1 MHHLTQSPVQKDPPR
16 HCFLSISPPDSNSAP
31 LPKRCEGHPAGGPLS
46 GELLLSG
53 GGASQQAR
61 GGGQVCSVAC
71 IWSQQR
77 NNVSPGFA
85 FSSFS
90 CPLAVHHHLQL
101 SHKQGLVKT
110 CTRKCRRGKNY
121 TSMGKA
127 VTLDLLQPVCRG
139 LLIQCED

>member
-71 IWSQQR
+71 IWSQQH
-77 NNVSPGFA
+77 NNVSPLLCF
-85 FSSFS
+85 FIVLLPFS
-90 CPLAVHHHLQL
+90 CSPSSA
-101 SHKQGLVKT
+101 
-110 CTRKCRRGKNY
+110 
-121 TSMGKA
+121 A
-127 VTLDLLQPVCRG
+127 VTQAGTCKNMHKKMQEGKKLHKHGQGSNIGPATACLQG
-139 LLIQCED
+139 SSDTM